1 MSKQPSI
8 CIVLPNIYAVLSGA
22 KGIRFVGG
30 AELQHTIVAKA
41 LAQSGYKVSVVC
53 LDHGQPDGEIIDGVQ
68 IFKSHR
74 PAGGVPVIR
83 FFYPRLLRT
92 WQAMKRANADIY
104 YQPCAA
110 YLTGVVVAFCRVHGK
125 KSVFA
130 GASDTDFIPDK
141 LRLRSLRDR
150 VMYRWGLRHADAIVA
165 QTPKQQRLSTE
176 RLGRVA
182 SLIPNGY
189 ALPSAPESN
198 RREYVLWVGSI
209 RQVKRPER
217 FLEIARKMPHQKF
230 RMIGGPIADADD
242 GGAYYE
248 GIKAEAARIPNLEFL
263 GFIPYAETEPHFD
276 HAAVFVNTSDVEGF
290 PNTFL
295 QAWARGVPT
304 VSYFDP
310 ALTEADVFRKVGDIP
325 QAVSAIESLLRDA
338 DLWQACSVRCKAYFQ
353 RHHAI
358 EAIVQRY
365 ADLFGQLMG
374 GATQ

>member
-1 MSKQPSI
+1 MSVLPRI
-8 CIVLPNIYAVLSGA
+8 CIVLPNIYAVLSGTRA
-22 KGIRFVGG
+22 VRFVGG
-30 AELQHTIVAKA
+30 AELRHSIVARA
-41 LAQSGYKVSVVC
+41 LARAGFPVSVVC
-53 LDHGQPDGEIIDGVQ
+53 LDHGQTDGEIIDGVEV
-68 IFKSHR
+68 FKSHR

-83 FFYPRLLRT
+83 FFYPRLFKT

-110 YLTGVVVAFCRVHGK
+110 YLTGVVAAFCRMHGK

-130 GASDTDFIPDK
+130 GASDTDFIPDQ
-141 LRLRSLRDR
+141 LRLRSRRDR

-165 QTPKQQRLSTE
+165 QTPKQLRLSAE
-176 RLGRVA
+176 FLGRA
-182 SLIPNGY
+182 AALIPNGY
-189 ALPSAPESN
+189 ALPGVPESN

-217 FLEIARKMPHQKF
+217 FLEIARSLPQMKF

-263 GFIPYAETEPHFD
+263 GFLPYAETEPHFD

-310 ALTEADVFRKVGDIP
+310 DLTEADVFRKVDDIP
-325 QAVSAIESLLRDA
+325 EAVAAIELLLRDPN
-338 DLWQACSVRCKAYFQ
+338 LWQACSARCKAYFQ
-353 RHHAI
+353 SHHAI

-365 ADLFGQLMG
+365 ADLFGRLMG
-374 GATQ
+374 NAR